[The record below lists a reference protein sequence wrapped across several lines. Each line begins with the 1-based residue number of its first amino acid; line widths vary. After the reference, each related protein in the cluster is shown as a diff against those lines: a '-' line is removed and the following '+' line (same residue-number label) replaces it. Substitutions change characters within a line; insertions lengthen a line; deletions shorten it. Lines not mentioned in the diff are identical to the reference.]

1 MPRTMPIHRLLLP
14 ALLLVTAA
22 ALAPRAHA
30 AFTQVNA
37 NLAEARAITPVNS
50 SEVYVGTYG
59 GGVWKT
65 SNATVATPTW
75 ARTGT
80 ADMRYVNSIA
90 ARYSQTSGSAT
101 VYVATGRGVFKTT
114 NSGTAWTQLTYDE
127 TRVVAVDPNNANN
140 VMAGV
145 PGLGL
150 ARSTDGGATWT
161 LVGSTVFDSTDVTSV
176 VYQNSNTLYAGF
188 DSREG
193 ANWGGVYKSTD
204 GGATWAN
211 WNTVGG
217 ALANKFVKTVAVD
230 LAGTVY
236 AGTKDGG
243 VGGIYKQ
250 NGAAG
255 GAWTGP
261 MTTKV
266 INNDPCGGCPY
277 NLAGVQVLHLDRNY
291 AVSPGRLWAGS
302 GDADGKGDGGGYSMW
317 RLPGPL
323 HTDYNNWSYAFQ
335 APQDIFGEVN
345 AIATFP
351 DVADKVWLAIAGI
364 GLVEGSN
371 LAVASFANA
380 NGGITIN
387 GATTTRFSGI
397 KATRANDIAV
407 SGSTVLVAA
416 HAAGVWR
423 STTGTAGTFSVF
435 NGGAF
440 GTGLENI
447 LGVAGYERVVGAEHI
462 AINPTNANDVWM
474 STSGRG
480 LYRATLPT
488 NAWTV
493 VNETGLDNCANAACG
508 AISRY
513 ILHRDLKFD
522 SAGNLFIT
530 LFDMPFGDPAD
541 NNAGLY
547 RRAAGGSTWVRSLA
561 GPWVGNSGLNKVVQ
575 TSVSGWLALVNETY
589 PYLSGNGGVTFPTQL
604 NDATA
609 PHTGFWRLY
618 FKDAAWNTGATNVV
632 TAVTNKGLFNSFNNG
647 GSFAAVTIGTP
658 GALVTTNF
666 TSIAYSPSVD
676 QRLFAGSLDGKL
688 YCSNNAGY
696 SWSAATTD
704 FYSPV
709 TRVKFIGTTL
719 YVITDGNGVWSD
731 PAPACA

>member
-1 MPRTMPIHRLLLP
+1 MPRTMPIHRILLP
-14 ALLLVTAA
+14 ALLAITAA
-22 ALAPRAHA
+22 AFVPRAQA

-101 VYVATGRGVFKTT
+101 VYVATGKGVFKTT

-127 TRVVAVDPNNANN
+127 TRVVAVDPSNANN
-140 VMAGV
+140 VIAGV

-176 VYQNSNTLYAGF
+176 VYQNSSTLYAGF

-217 ALANKFVKTVAVD
+217 ALGNKFVKAVAVD

-255 GAWTGP
+255 GAWSGP
-261 MTTKV
+261 MATLP
-266 INNDPCGGCPY
+266 IDGSACGGCPY

-291 AVSPGRLWAGS
+291 AVAPGRLWAGT

-317 RLPGPL
+317 RLPGPS
-323 HTDYNNWSYAFQ
+323 HSNYNAWSYAFQ

-364 GLVEGSN
+364 GLVEGSTLN
-371 LAVASFANA
+371 SIAFNNA

-397 KATRANDIAV
+397 KATRANDIAI

-447 LGVAGYERVVGAEHI
+447 LGVNGFERVVGAEHI

-513 ILHRDLKFD
+513 VRHRDLKFD

-530 LFDMPFGDPAD
+530 IFEMPFGAPAD
-541 NNAGLY
+541 DNAGLY
-547 RRAAGGSTWVRSLA
+547 RRAAGGSTWARSLA

-575 TSVSGWLALVNETY
+575 TSVTGWLALVNETF
-589 PYLSGNGGVTFPTQL
+589 PYLSGNNGVTFGTQL

-618 FKDAAWNTGATNVV
+618 FKDAAWNTADGSV
-632 TAVTNKGLFNSFNNG
+632 TAVTNKGLYYSSNNG
-647 GSFAAVTIGTP
+647 GNFAAVTIGTP
-658 GALVTTNF
+658 GALATTNF
-666 TSIAYSPSVD
+666 TSIAFSPSTSL
-676 QRLFAGSLDGKL
+676 RLFAGSLDGKL

-696 SWSAATTD
+696 SWSAVATD